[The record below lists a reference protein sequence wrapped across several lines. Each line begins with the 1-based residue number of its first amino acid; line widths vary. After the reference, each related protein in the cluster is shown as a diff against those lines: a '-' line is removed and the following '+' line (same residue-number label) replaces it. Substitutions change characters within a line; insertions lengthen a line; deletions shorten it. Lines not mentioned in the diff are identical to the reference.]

1 MTYEQIAEMMEE
13 MGLPFAYHHFAE
25 GDSPQCGEMSRSDR
39 GDGSVRQSPAPPF
52 LLFLSPGE
60 SPFSAD
66 NVAYFS
72 CKQLDIE
79 LYTDKKQPKLEEQ
92 VEAVLAQHEIYYT
105 KTETFIDSEEL
116 YEVLY
121 EMEV

>member
-1 MTYEQIAEMMEE
+1 MTYEEINEMMAE

-25 GDSPQCGEMSRSDR
+25 GESPE
-39 GDGSVRQSPAPPF
+39 PPF

-60 SPFSAD
+60 NVFSAD
-66 NVAYFS
+66 NVRYHSF
-72 CKQLDIE
+72 KQLDIE
-79 LYTDKKQPKLEEQ
+79 LYTNKKNPAMEE
-92 VEAVLAQHEIYYT
+92 EIESVLTQHEIYFT
-105 KTETFIDSEEL
+105 KSEAWIESERF